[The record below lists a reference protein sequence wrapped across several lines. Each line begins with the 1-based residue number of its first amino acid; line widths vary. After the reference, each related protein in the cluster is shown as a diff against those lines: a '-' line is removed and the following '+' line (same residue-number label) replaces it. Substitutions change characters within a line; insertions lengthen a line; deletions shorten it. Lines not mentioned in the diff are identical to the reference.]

1 MARKPPKFK
10 GVSEEVVEI
19 LEANMDQAPAR
30 RRAREA
36 FKEVQLSIDHYLFKV
51 LLILKFVGNMF
62 DWFEFRLCS
71 HLSVCVVYLNWL
83 CLFMVLLVM
92 VKSFCNRNC
101 MLGWISICCDL
112 TRDKHRSWGMWKMV
126 PQKS

>member
-1 MARKPPKFK
+1 MGEKAMARKPPKFK

-51 LLILKFVGNMF
+51 LILKFVGNMF
-62 DWFEFRLCS
+62 DWFELWLCS
-71 HLSVCVVYLNWL
+71 HLSE
-83 CLFMVLLVM
+83 
-92 VKSFCNRNC
+92 
-101 MLGWISICCDL
+101 
-112 TRDKHRSWGMWKMV
+112 
-126 PQKS
+126 